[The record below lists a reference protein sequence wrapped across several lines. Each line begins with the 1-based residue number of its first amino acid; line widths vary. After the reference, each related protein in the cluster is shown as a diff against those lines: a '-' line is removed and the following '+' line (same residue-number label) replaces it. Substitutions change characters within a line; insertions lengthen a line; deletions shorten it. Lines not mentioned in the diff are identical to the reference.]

1 MQMAEYV
8 QNLKTNLYKWLYN
21 IELVKMNLEPKEVRY
36 NENKVKNLKAK
47 LSAIESL
54 NAFCCS
60 EVNKCDN
67 CKYKE
72 KAESILAYE
81 YGRAR
86 VYETDI
92 KNMKEAISIVK
103 KLLREEVFRTK
114 LDVEVQKAEDVYRV
128 YVWCFDEWLAV
139 CTRTITD
146 EVKTPNVIMDK
157 VNGEYKLTKLMEV
170 K

>member
-1 MQMAEYV
+1 MAEYV

-21 IELVKMNLEPKEVRY
+21 IELVKVNLNPEEIQYSKE
-36 NENKVKNLKAK
+36 KVNSLKAK

-72 KAESILAYE
+72 KAESILE
-81 YGRAR
+81 YRSGRAI
-86 VYETDI
+86 VYEADI
-92 KNMKEAISIVK
+92 KDMKEAISIVK
-103 KLLREEVFRTK
+103 KLLREEVFSKGLYT
-114 LDVEVQKAEDVYRV
+114 EVQKAEDVYRV
-128 YVWCFDEWLAV
+128 YVWCFNEYLVV

-146 EVKTPNVIMDK
+146 EVQTPNMIMEK
-157 VNGEYKLTKLMEV
+157 VNGEYKLIEV